1 MKRYEAIINI
11 TIKSNYDNKKAEA
24 LLEKFFDKLEEIQAK
39 EIDWYIDYYS
49 EVEKDELR

>member
-11 TIKSNYDNKKAEA
+11 KLNSNYDSKKAEA
-24 LLEKFFDKLEEIQAK
+24 ILEKFFDKLEEIQTK
-39 EIDWYIDYYS
+39 EIEWFIDYYL